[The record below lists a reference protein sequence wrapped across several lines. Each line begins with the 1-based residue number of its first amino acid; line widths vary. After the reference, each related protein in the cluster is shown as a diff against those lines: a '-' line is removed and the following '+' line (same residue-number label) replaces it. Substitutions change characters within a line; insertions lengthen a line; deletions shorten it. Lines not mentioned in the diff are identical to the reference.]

1 MWCTT
6 GLRSWFPFPAPAA
19 SHELVSAGPRLSSPG
34 MAQIHWDS
42 SPQWP
47 YWGSSFYT
55 EFCNTPV
62 LPVCGHGYCYW
73 ISGISVRGSTMW
85 VKVGN
90 CGGSARCSTTPNSHQ
105 RISSFLFH
113 LQEVLGILRILQQM
127 STNPQSTVWKRNLR
141 VGGIPVGNNLLY
153 NHQWTAGCFLL
164 SSCRPP
170 FLLWSGGYFFL
181 PPEFDNYWITPENG
195 GTLS

>member
-1 MWCTT
+1 MSSF
-6 GLRSWFPFPAPAA
+6 LRDLNRAPPVWRTLIGT
-19 SHELVSAGPRLSSPG
+19 HPPNGHIGVLL
-34 MAQIHWDS
+34 
-42 SPQWP
+42 
-47 YWGSSFYT
+47 FYT

-85 VKVGN
+85 EKVGN
-90 CGGSARCSTTPNSHQ
+90 CGRSARCSTTLNNHQ

-170 FLLWSGGYFFL
+170 FPSLEW
-181 PPEFDNYWITPENG
+181 WILFPSPG
-195 GTLS
+195 I